1 MNKYQITEVDS
12 PVILEVCE
20 SLNEAREVVKS
31 FKGGQ
36 YVIETIT
43 N

>member
-1 MNKYQITEVDS
+1 MKYQITQIGS

-31 FKGGQ
+31 FEEGQ
-36 YVIETIT
+36 YTIEAIT